1 MRSFGD
7 GDKPIWFTEFGWS
20 SHRNDGGEE
29 NWELGVSLRRQARY
43 AVRAFRYVAGQFPY
57 VPVMIWY
64 NERNRTTGA
73 PQLDNYGLLERD
85 LTPKPVYRALAD
97 LFGN

>member
-1 MRSFGD
+1 
-7 GDKPIWFTEFGWS
+7 
-20 SHRNDGGEE
+20 
-29 NWELGVSLRRQARY
+29 
-43 AVRAFRYVAGQFPY
+43 
-57 VPVMIWY
+57 MIWY